1 VERNGHHYHRGLSYL
16 PRAQQE
22 AALRAHGDF
31 YRRYNDV
38 IRPHVRDGQFHVG
51 SLDCVGFG
59 FAVEPDL
66 SQMTPAGDWS
76 FDSLGL

>member
-1 VERNGHHYHRGLSYL
+1 
-16 PRAQQE
+16 
-22 AALRAHGDF
+22 
-31 YRRYNDV
+31 V